1 MSRPAHRRAWRAA
14 ATLLVLAPGVAA
26 AEGTSGPALDYA
38 VTCQGCHRA
47 DGTGTPGTVPALT
60 GSVGK
65 FLRVPGGREFLVRVP
80 GVAQAPLDDVALA
93 AVLNWMLERFGRDD
107 VPKGV
112 VPYAAAE
119 VGRLRRRPL
128 TDVDGA
134 RRQLLEAIERAR

>member
-1 MSRPAHRRAWRAA
+1 M
-14 ATLLVLAPGVAA
+14 LAPGVAA
-26 AEGTSGPALDYA
+26 AQGTSGPALDYA

-47 DGTGTPGTVPALT
+47 DGAGTPGTVPALA

-80 GVAQAPLDDVALA
+80 GVAQAPLDDTALA
-93 AVLNWMLERFGRDD
+93 AVLNWMLDRFGRDD

-128 TDVDGA
+128 TDLDGA
-134 RRQLLEAIERAR
+134 RRQLLDAIERAR